1 MCRVLLILATY
12 TGTAEGLVFFW
23 GPQLR
28 EISVGGFRLEVFR
41 EHLDHQDNEDVLNL
55 VGVKKRRAS
64 KFSEKNEL

>member
-12 TGTAEGLVFFW
+12 TGTAEGLVFF
-23 GPQLR
+23 LR
-28 EISVGGFRLEVFR
+28 ASAEGDFSGGFRLEVFR